1 MNNSGQRKARPR
13 STQIDFTPPLA
24 FADTAEELAYY
35 KAECRRL
42 KAIIALQKQKIRKLV
57 ARKAS

>member
-1 MNNSGQRKARPR
+1 MAAQDAKRPR

-24 FADTAEELAYY
+24 FADAAEELAYY

-57 ARKAS
+57 GRKAP